1 MTPVLRRQR
10 LLLRGKNGAT
20 QDRKICKD
28 LFEVTHYHLEMADEE
43 KVTAWAAEQGVP
55 GWITLFGMSLD
66 DPHVTT
72 DWLHFKLDLCLPV
85 RRLQE

>member
-55 GWITLFGMSLD
+55 G
-66 DPHVTT
+66 
-72 DWLHFKLDLCLPV
+72 
-85 RRLQE
+85 